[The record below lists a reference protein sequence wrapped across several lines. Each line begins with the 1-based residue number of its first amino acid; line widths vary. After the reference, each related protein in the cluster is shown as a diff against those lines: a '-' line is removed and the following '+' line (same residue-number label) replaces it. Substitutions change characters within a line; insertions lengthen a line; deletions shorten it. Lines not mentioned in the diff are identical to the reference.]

1 MFSASRSKSFC
12 PQFLHHKRTQHCP
25 AIALSPLLTGSIAFA
40 SISVGVNSCVNSY
53 STYSMLRRQPSA
65 AFTSLHPPVE
75 VSEAAEEQKPG
86 VSRSQQK
93 RLELA
98 PTVSQLLLP
107 HSAAALG
114 AQNDQLVTDL
124 DRLLQDQKKIL
135 PSDDSTRH
143 DQLANKFHHKF
154 VPWLQETLQKRPAIA
169 DEIYCK
175 ARCEEPTFREGYQH
189 GVSMCLS
196 VLGRSIRQYHA
207 TGMSV
212 KARKEYMY
220 PYGEAPEFTTTK
232 SGGEMLDPQLG
243 AKKLGRFH
251 A

>member
-1 MFSASRSKSFC
+1 MFSASRSKSC
-12 PQFLHHKRTQHCP
+12 YSQFMHHKHTHDLP
-25 AIALSPLLTGSIAFA
+25 ALAFSPLLTGSIAFA

-75 VSEAAEEQKPG
+75 IGGVAEGQKPE
-86 VSRSQQK
+86 VSRSQSQ

-98 PTVSQLLLP
+98 STASQLLL
-107 HSAAALG
+107 HNSAAALG
-114 AQNDQLVTDL
+114 SQNDQLVTDL
-124 DRLLQDQKKIL
+124 DRLLQGQKKIL
-135 PSDDSTRH
+135 PANDSTRQ
-143 DQLANKFHHKF
+143 DQLASKFHHQF
-154 VPWLQETLQKRPAIA
+154 VPWLKETLQKRPAIA
-169 DEIYCK
+169 DEIYCR

-207 TGMSV
+207 TGMSA
-212 KARKEYMY
+212 KAKNEFIY
-220 PYGEAPEFTTTK
+220 PYGETPKFTTNK
-232 SGGEMLDPQLG
+232 AGGEMLDP
-243 AKKLGRFH
+243 KLGTKKFGPLK